1 MNDNKVNQLIGHLF
15 RHEAGKMAAV
25 LTRLLGFHA
34 LDLAED
40 IVQDT
45 LLKAM
50 SAWKI
55 KGIPENPSAWLYTV
69 AKRKAI
75 DAIRKHRLQA
85 QHAESIHEALRS
97 EWTLSPTLDSSF
109 LQDEIEDSQLRMMFA
124 CCHPVIPYESQ
135 IALTLKTLCGLSI
148 QEIANCFL
156 TSPDVIAKRLYRARE
171 KIREE
176 RISLEAPPPSTITG
190 RLEAVLHTLY
200 LLFNEGYN
208 SSHPDQLIR
217 HDLCE
222 EAIRLCILLTRNAFT
237 DTPDTRALLALL
249 CFQASREDARI
260 KPDGSI
266 VLLKDQDRTKWN
278 ASLIERAKFYLERS
292 ADGDHVSVYHIE
304 AAIAGCHARAST
316 FDETDWGMI
325 AELYTI
331 LAVIK
336 PGPIVSMNLAIAMGY
351 SQSPKAGLDAL
362 MLIKGLDDHYLYH
375 AAMGDFHARIG
386 NELDAQRCYD
396 QAARL
401 TASRAER
408 NLLALKQ
415 SGLNIATTVH
425 QQRLP

>member
-1 MNDNKVNQLIGHLF
+1 MIENQVNQLVGHLF

-25 LTRLLGFHA
+25 LTRLLGFQS
-34 LDLAED
+34 LELAED

-85 QHAESIHEALRS
+85 QHSESIHEALRS

-109 LQDEIEDSQLRMMFA
+109 LLQNEIEDSQLRMIFA
-124 CCHPVIPYESQ
+124 CCHPAIPYESQ
-135 IALTLKTLCGLSI
+135 IALTLKTLCGLSV

-156 TSPDVIAKRLYRARE
+156 TSQEVITKRLYRARE

-176 RISLEAPPPSTITG
+176 RVSLEAPAPSNMTG

-208 SSHPDQLIR
+208 SSHPNQLIR

-222 EAIRLCILLTRNAFT
+222 EAIRLCILLTRNSIT
-237 DTPDTRALLALL
+237 DTADTRALLALL

-260 KPDGSI
+260 NSDGSI
-266 VLLKDQDRTKWN
+266 ILLKDQDRTKWN
-278 ASLIERAKFYLERS
+278 KSLIDRAKYFLERS

-304 AAIAGCHARAST
+304 AAIAGCHTRASN
-316 FDETDWGMI
+316 FDETDWSLI
-325 AELYTI
+325 AELYAI
-331 LAVIK
+331 LSEMK
-336 PGPIVSMNLAIAMGY
+336 PGPIVSLNLAIAIGY
-351 SQSPKAGLDAL
+351 SQSPQAGLDAL
-362 MLIKGLDDHYLYH
+362 KSIEGLNDHYLYH
-375 AAMGDFHARIG
+375 AAMGDFHARNG
-386 NELDAQRCYD
+386 NDAAAQMCYHT
-396 QAARL
+396 AARL
-401 TASRAER
+401 TASSAER

-415 SGLNIATTVH
+415 SELSVSR
-425 QQRLP
+425 Q